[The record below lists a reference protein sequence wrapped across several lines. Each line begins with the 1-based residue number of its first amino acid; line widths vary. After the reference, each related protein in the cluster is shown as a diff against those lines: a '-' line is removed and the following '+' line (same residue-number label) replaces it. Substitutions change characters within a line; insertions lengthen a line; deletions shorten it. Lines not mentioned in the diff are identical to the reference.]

1 MPVDGGKEMELKNIN
16 YYKVILSQ
24 LRIAKFFGHNFLVLI
39 DETGAVIS
47 ELNGLATSKNGKTK
61 PIGYLLSDRLK
72 VYEFRKAYFYKNTQ
86 QQITLLHANKEV
98 ILRKWNVALKTVN
111 LINIKKLPYPL
122 FGLGKNSNSVA
133 STLIRCMGLYE
144 PKIPGG
150 AIAPFSGEMVLS
162 ESEIKKLQDEL
173 MAEEHR

>member
-1 MPVDGGKEMELKNIN
+1 MSVDGDKEMELKNIS

-24 LRIAKFFGHNFLVLI
+24 LRIAKFFGHNFLVLV
-39 DETGAVIS
+39 DETGAVTS

-61 PIGYLLSDRLK
+61 PLGYLPSDRLK
-72 VYEFRKAYFYKNTQ
+72 AYEFRKAYFYKNTQ
-86 QQITLLHANKEV
+86 QQITLLNADKEI
-98 ILRKWNVALKTVN
+98 ILHKWNVALKAVN
-111 LINIKKLPYPL
+111 LINIKNHPYPL

-144 PKIPGG
+144 SKIPRGV
-150 AIAPFSGEMVLS
+150 IAPFSGKMVLS

-173 MAEEHR
+173 MAEEH